1 MEIKMIQKTNS
12 TMKIQFRHP
21 RVFTFL
27 FTLLLLGGM
36 ANSAWAYKV
45 RYHILTLPFDV
56 KNHNNSA
63 VYKED
68 IRVEALLVVV
78 NDSST
83 IELPAQYKSPLAT
96 DFKYYTGWAEPE
108 YTYLFNYCNDNK
120 SLLQVNFF
128 YL

>member
-1 MEIKMIQKTNS
+1 
-12 TMKIQFRHP
+12 MKIKFRNP

-27 FTLLLLGGM
+27 LTLLLLGGV
-36 ANSAWAYKV
+36 ANQAWATKV

-56 KNHNNSA
+56 KNYNNTV

-78 NDSST
+78 NDAST

-96 DFKYYTGWAEPE
+96 GFQYYTGWAEPE

-120 SLLQVNFF
+120 RLLQLKYMRYSKYGGNV
-128 YL
+128 LIA